1 MATRTSRRLQVPAAC
16 AVWPAI
22 LFTREHLLQVKGAMR
37 MGGEAG
43 CKGTAEVW
51 CGVAVFAHKAAII

>member
-1 MATRTSRRLQVPAAC
+1 MATTTSRRPQLPAAC

-22 LFTREHLLQVKGAMR
+22 LFTREHLLQVKG
-37 MGGEAG
+37 GGEG
-43 CKGTAEVW
+43 GRKGAAEVW